1 MRRTLLPLA
10 VLLVAIA
17 SAQQP
22 SRDALR
28 QEAGERAAAQAKLVQ
43 TITDSIFSFSELG
56 YQEIETARYVTGI
69 LRDNGF
75 RITDKGVVL
84 VTRGM
89 LGQPEGYA

>member
-1 MRRTLLPLA
+1 MRRILLPLT
-10 VLLVAIA
+10 LFFVALA

-28 QEAGERAAAQAKLVQ
+28 QEAGERATAQAKLVQ

-56 YQEIETARYVTGI
+56 YQEIETARYVTGL

-75 RITDKGVVL
+75 RITEL
-84 VTRGM
+84 FY
-89 LGQPEGYA
+89 LHP